1 MNYGEIKKRNI
12 KIVGGEK
19 MLRLRKGQSTL
30 EYVIILAA
38 VVGAIIA
45 VAAALKPKIVDSYDT
60 LGSTMADKI
69 SSVSF

>member
-1 MNYGEIKKRNI
+1 MNMK

-19 MLRLRKGQSTL
+19 MRRLRKGQSTL

-45 VAAALKPKIVDSYDT
+45 VAAALGPKISGGYGKLGDTMQSKVDT
-60 LGSTMADKI
+60 VK
-69 SSVSF
+69 F